1 MSISSREL
9 NTGSVNKVDVSVIIV
24 NYNTKELIYNCIKSI
39 QNNTRNINYEIIVVD
54 NDSKDGSNELI
65 QREFPEVKLV
75 KNGYNLG
82 FGKANNVGRRL
93 AKGKYV
99 FYLNSDTILLNNA
112 IKIFYDYWE
121 NNNDDNLFALGTIL
135 LDKDGNT
142 IHSGGRF
149 PTYSSIYK
157 YQLHRDIT
165 NFIKMFMKFFHLKFL
180 YKKMK
185 SNGSEIVTD
194 FSDVEYITGADLFM
208 KNDQDAEFDTN
219 YFMYYEETDM
229 QYQLFKAGKHA
240 KLLEQPQ
247 IIHLSYKE
255 NKEIQLARLTDIY
268 IEISSVY
275 YAKKN
280 LGKNGLL
287 LRALIFIDSLNPYV
301 RSKYKTVTKNYKN
314 YLNVK
319 DKY

>member
-1 MSISSREL
+1 
-9 NTGSVNKVDVSVIIV
+9 
-24 NYNTKELIYNCIKSI
+24 
-39 QNNTRNINYEIIVVD
+39 
-54 NDSKDGSNELI
+54 
-65 QREFPEVKLV
+65 
-75 KNGYNLG
+75 
-82 FGKANNVGRRL
+82 
-93 AKGKYV
+93 
-99 FYLNSDTILLNNA
+99 
-112 IKIFYDYWE
+112 
-121 NNNDDNLFALGTIL
+121 
-135 LDKDGNT
+135 
-142 IHSGGRF
+142 
-149 PTYSSIYK
+149 
-157 YQLHRDIT
+157 
-165 NFIKMFMKFFHLKFL
+165 
-180 YKKMK
+180 
-185 SNGSEIVTD
+185 
-194 FSDVEYITGADLFM
+194 
-208 KNDQDAEFDTN
+208 
-219 YFMYYEETDM
+219 MYYEETDM